1 MSAIATVAT
10 ALQVAGG
17 VKAVVDSINTGEAGA
32 AGKAAAR
39 LGRDFVRSDSLISYT
54 KTTRVEPI
62 VLLDQRAVFLPYIQD
77 TLQVIT
83 SIFSGYYLQAV
94 ALNAN
99 VGSVN
104 VLKTLDKLN
113 PSRSTLTFSGES
125 FADKLPDFGLE
136 AESSAVSFGRDAVGE
151 IKEATNLAVGKMLEV
166 KLVSE
171 GQTFT
176 IPVSVRLLTNM
187 VDSQSLVH
195 ILGVG
200 KDNKS
205 FKARWHGWR
214 SGQLDFVRDLILCQD
229 LIEEHR
235 KTLMNDKSGVYS
247 EIMKRRNHNA
257 AAMAIS
263 GEVSVATASN
273 IAVIT
278 HQTAKEVENAV
289 GGRLKDPKVRERIF
303 KDSYLML
310 LVVID
315 TEFEQVA
322 IYHRGIAL
330 PTELSVKELKISNR
344 GSGPDVAEILKAYQ
358 LGNSI
363 SL

>member
-1 MSAIATVAT
+1 MSAIATAAT
-10 ALQVAGG
+10 ALQVASG
-17 VKAVVDSINTGEAGA
+17 VKRVIDSVNTGEAGA
-32 AGKAAAR
+32 AKEAALR

-62 VLLDQRAVFLPYIQD
+62 VMLDQRAVFLPYISD
-77 TLQVIT
+77 VLQTVC

-104 VLKTLDKLN
+104 VMRTLDKLN
-113 PSRSTLTFSGES
+113 PSRSALSFSAES
-125 FADKLPDFGLE
+125 FEEKLPEFGLE
-136 AESSAVSFGRDAVGE
+136 AEGKPVQFGRDTIGE
-151 IKEATNLAVGKMLEV
+151 VKEATNLAVGKLLEV
-166 KLVSE
+166 TLNSE
-171 GQTFT
+171 GQSFT
-176 IPVSVRLLTNM
+176 IPVSVRMLTNTI
-187 VDSQSLVH
+187 DAQSLVH

-214 SGQLDFVRDLILCQD
+214 SGQLEFVRDLILCQD
-229 LIEEHR
+229 LIDEHR
-235 KTLMNDKSGVYS
+235 STLMKDKSGTYA
-247 EIMKRRNHNA
+247 EIMKRRNNNA
-257 AAMAIS
+257 AAMAVS
-263 GEVSVATASN
+263 GQVSVATASS
-273 IAVIT
+273 IAVLT
-278 HQTAKEVENAV
+278 AQTAKEVETAV
-289 GGRLKDPKVRERIF
+289 GGKLRDVQVRNRVF

-310 LVVID
+310 MVIVD
-315 TEFEQVA
+315 TEFEQVT

-358 LGNSI
+358 LGNSPSI
-363 SL
+363 